1 MHTSHAFGIVLV
13 GLCFGLGSAGAR
25 TAGPAEMP
33 IEDYLGLLRQIAPAA
48 ETGARTWL
56 AAHATRCRRRLGS
69 TALRQAI
76 SEASGDPTL
85 MAMIRAAQVQDMQAL
100 QRLAAGLPCR
110 TEVAR

>member
-1 MHTSHAFGIVLV
+1 
-13 GLCFGLGSAGAR
+13 
-25 TAGPAEMP
+25 MP

-85 MAMIRAAQVQDMQAL
+85 MAIIRAAQVQDMQAL